1 LTAVSRE
8 DAFVALVNELNPVPS
23 TAKTGGRWAWLRLS
37 HRHTAFSATLLI
49 MGSTLL
55 SGVLGLVRQKYI
67 NKIFGAGPATDAYY
81 AAFQLPDMLSY
92 FLVGGVA
99 SITLVTIL
107 NRYKQAGDEKG
118 GDEAV
123 SAVLNAMMLVLLAAT
138 VLAEFFAPVYV
149 RYAAHGFN
157 PAQAALCTRLTR
169 IILPAQ
175 LFFFIGGVL
184 GSRLLVRRIFLYQ
197 AVTPLIYNL
206 GIIFG
211 AVFLSRRF
219 GIDGLAYGVLA
230 GVILGPAALTAF
242 GASRDGLRYRPIF
255 NLRHPAFL
263 EWLRLTFPLM
273 IGVSLT
279 YADKWI
285 LTEFASQDPGGISRL
300 NVAKTL
306 FNSPMTIIGSAA
318 GAASLPF
325 FSSLFAQGKMEEF
338 AGAVNR
344 SVSRVVATALLAGAW
359 MVALSFPIIDLFR
372 GGSFQLEDAVETSE
386 YFTIFAVSIAVW
398 SAQAIYSR
406 SFYAA
411 GNTMTPAIAGWAVT
425 LVSIPIYA
433 VFFHGMGVAGLAVAS
448 DIGMA
453 LSVVTLAVLLHRY
466 RLVQVQGLEYGELG
480 RALAAAAVSY
490 IGIAICVQAL
500 HLGRGYRGDLITIAV
515 GTVVW
520 AALSGLVLLSLG
532 SKLPAQLLRRRG

>member
-1 LTAVSRE
+1 M
-8 DAFVALVNELNPVPS
+8 ALANELNPVPS
-23 TAKTGGRWAWLRLS
+23 APQAGGRWAWLRLS
-37 HRHTAFSATLLI
+37 HSHTAFSATLLI

-67 NKIFGAGPATDAYY
+67 NWIFGAGPATDAYN
-81 AAFQLPDMLSY
+81 AAFNLPDMLSY
-92 FLVGGVA
+92 FMVGGVA
-99 SITLVTIL
+99 SITLITVL
-107 NRYKQAGDEKG
+107 NRYRQAGDEEG
-118 GDEAV
+118 ADRAL
-123 SAVLNAMMLVLLAAT
+123 SIVLNAMTVMLTAAI
-138 VLAEFFAPVYV
+138 VLAEIFAPLYT
-149 RYAAHGFN
+149 RAFFPHFTPEG
-157 PAQAALCTRLTR
+157 AALCTRMTR
-169 IILPAQ
+169 IMLPQ
-175 LFFFIGGVL
+175 PLFFFIGGVL
-184 GSRLLVRRIFLYQ
+184 GSRLLVRKIFLYQ

-206 GIIFG
+206 GIILG
-211 AVFLSRRF
+211 AVFLAKYF
-219 GIDGLAYGVLA
+219 GIYSLAIGVLA
-230 GVILGPAALTAF
+230 GVIVGPAAFTAY
-242 GASRDGLRYRPIF
+242 GAWRSGLRYQPIF
-255 NLRHPAFL
+255 DLRHPAFL

-273 IGVSLT
+273 VGVSLT

-285 LTEFASQDPGGISRL
+285 ASYYASSVAGGISRL
-300 NVAKTL
+300 TVAKSL

-325 FSSLFAQGKMEEF
+325 FSSLFAQGKMAEF

-372 GGSFQLEDAVETSE
+372 GGSFKLEDAVETSE

-433 VFFHGMGVAGLAVAS
+433 LFFHGMGVAGLAVAS
-448 DIGMA
+448 DVGMV
-453 LSVVTLAVLLHRY
+453 LSVVTLAVLLHRQ
-466 RLVQVQGLEYGELG
+466 RLVHIQGLEYGELG
-480 RALAAAAVSY
+480 GALAAALVSY
-490 IGIAICVQAL
+490 IGTSICVRSL
-500 HLGRGYRGDLITIAV
+500 HLGRGYRGDLIAIAV

-520 AALSGLVLLSLG
+520 AALSGGVLLGTG